1 MRKLEFVG
9 LAISCL
15 NLETQVTVAVAA
27 ASPDSING
35 ANGTAVEVEDTN
47 KDLDVG
53 VGVGTMEAVAYL
65 AEGEVLAVD
74 HEVDTTI
81 DKV

>member
-1 MRKLEFVG
+1 MPLRP
-9 LAISCL
+9 
-15 NLETQVTVAVAA
+15 TVNELRA
-27 ASPDSING
+27 G

-81 DKV
+81 DEV